1 MRRRSRTCSRSTV
14 GACGLN
20 ARSPASSFLPTPSA
34 HAAIFRP
41 AFDQHTMAVDGND
54 WHVAQEILRARYR
67 PRVLIAEVTVLLPL
81 HADMVINYDAKHSW
95 DGTCYVGGS
104 RRSWLTLARAHGYSL
119 VGQVAPDLYFVR
131 DDVLHAAGSPFAHVN
146 NLQRIDEDA
155 RYAGNSWDTGSS
167 LDLFRYVP
175 YKEQKLQK
183 VCLQYWQKRGFGNTT
198 TLMPTNGQGEHVRGH
213 EHHPDGHH
221 PLKPHASF

>member
-1 MRRRSRTCSRSTV
+1 
-14 GACGLN
+14 
-20 ARSPASSFLPTPSA
+20 
-34 HAAIFRP
+34 
-41 AFDQHTMAVDGND
+41 MAVDGND

-155 RYAGNSWDTGSS
+155 RYAGNGCKAQVCGIWTGISGSS
-167 LDLFRYVP
+167 IRSVPFR
-175 YKEQKLQK
+175 KERKLQK
-183 VCLQYWQKRGFGNTT
+183 VCLQHWQKRGFGNTT
-198 TLMPTNGQGEHVRGH
+198 TLMPKNGQGEHHGSAVDQIS
-213 EHHPDGHH
+213 PD
-221 PLKPHASF
+221 PSVST